1 MFRDSAAKKS
11 GDVQLPGRPGVTIP
25 GDEFFNQF
33 MIAGTTGRGKSQ
45 ILLRILREIFGRI
58 NSGSN
63 EIVIMTDS
71 GGEFTRLFYDPKRV
85 LLLSPGDNRTQDW
98 AITKEFARRTDFAM
112 LAEALVPETSDRNS
126 EWTLYG
132 RTLMRDALEIV
143 FEWFSKDMLQGEDP
157 YEALRRVLLEINM
170 KEILRPLF
178 RGTSSV
184 GFVGDPKI
192 LTSVRT
198 TVAPFLDA
206 LQQIRPHGT
215 FSVREWLRTCI
226 SDPTYKQR
234 ILILPYQDN
243 QRAMYAAL
251 YATWLSLMTTELISV
266 GSDVKKRVWLI
277 CDELDSLGRIS
288 ALQNALS
295 QGRKHGLCFIGAIQS
310 VSQLRKTYGEN
321 GADVLDTITPNKII
335 LNPGGLTDAEFWSR
349 AFGEHEM
356 ERAAVSRSPGK
367 GTTGVTETL
376 APERRYSVA
385 RLQELK
391 KNQAIVRVDGVLY
404 EYKASEILVQA
415 TLAPAYVPAPEP
427 PRREMPE
434 YIAPWRDED
443 EDGETPAKKPEK
455 KQKGGA
461 RAKKPKAEEGGVK
474 SVFEAF
480 ETAVNTEAQRIR
492 EHAHPDNEEPEAEPY
507 DEEAEPFDEE
517 ADEGRHT

>member
-1 MFRDSAAKKS
+1 MTGILEYFRKRASQRS
-11 GDVQLPGRPGVTIP
+11 GDVVIPGRPGVTIP
-25 GDEFFNQF
+25 GDEFFRQT
-33 MIAGTTGRGKSQ
+33 MIAGTTGAGKSQ
-45 ILLRILREIFGRI
+45 ILLRILRTVFGRI
-58 NSGSN
+58 NEGSS

-98 AITKEFARRTDFAM
+98 AITKEFTRRTDFAM
-112 LAEALVPETSDRNS
+112 LAEALVPEISDKNS
-126 EWTLYG
+126 EWTTYG

-143 FEWFSKDMLQGEDP
+143 FEWFSKDVLQGEDP

-266 GSDVKKRVWLI
+266 GSAVKKRVWLI
-277 CDELDSLGRIS
+277 CDELDSLGKIS

-295 QGRKHGLCFIGAIQS
+295 QGRKNGLCFIGAIQS
-310 VSQLRKTYGEN
+310 IAQLRKTYGEN
-321 GADVLDTITPNKII
+321 GADVLDSVTPNKFV
-335 LNPGGLTDAEFWSR
+335 LNPGGLTDTEYWSR
-349 AFGEHEM
+349 AFGEHEV
-356 ERAAVSRSPGK
+356 ERTSVSRSTGK
-367 GTTGVTETL
+367 GAVPGVTETRSIAL
-376 APERRYSVA
+376 ERRYSIA
-385 RLQELK
+385 RLQELD
-391 KNQAIVRVDGVLY
+391 KNQAIVRLNGRLY
-404 EYKASEILVQA
+404 EYKASEILDQE
-415 TLAPAYVPAPEP
+415 TLAPAYIPAPEP
-427 PRREMPE
+427 PRREMPD

-443 EDGETPAKKPEK
+443 DDEETAEPEPKPKPKE
-455 KQKGGA
+455 
-461 RAKKPKAEEGGVK
+461 KKPKPKEKKPSTRKKVAEPV
-474 SVFEAF
+474 
-480 ETAVNTEAQRIR
+480 
-492 EHAHPDNEEPEAEPY
+492 EPEEL
-507 DEEAEPFDEE
+507 
-517 ADEGRHT
+517 